1 VWNNDT
7 AEVEAILKANPDL
20 DVGSEDHAH
29 FFIAISHNCLEIFK
43 LLMDHPATDLNKRD
57 SFIHKI
63 RVDYLLSIGHALLAK
78 WKI

>member
-1 VWNNDT
+1 
-7 AEVEAILKANPDL
+7 
-20 DVGSEDHAH
+20 
-29 FFIAISHNCLEIFK
+29 
-43 LLMDHPATDLNKRD
+43 MDHPATDLNKRD